1 MAILIE
7 FRLPA
12 HFGARHVDVAGDFT
26 AWAPLAMEQ
35 SANGDF
41 RLRIQL
47 GQGRR
52 VLYRFLIDGEMWMND
67 PNADEYVTMPN
78 GGAASVV
85 HT

>member
-1 MAILIE
+1 M
-7 FRLPA
+7 
-12 HFGARHVDVAGDFT
+12 DVAGDFT

-35 SANGDF
+35 AANGDF
-41 RLRIQL
+41 RLRLQL

-52 VLYRFLIDGEMWMND
+52 VLYRFLLDGEMWMND

-78 GGAASVV
+78 GSVASVV